1 MPRYHLHILDRLGDL
16 IGAVDLDCID
26 DEAAKARG
34 REASGSHGAE
44 LWRLVKVVGR
54 EGSPKPLIGSRFSR
68 L

>member
-44 LWRLVKVVGR
+44 LWRLVKVF
-54 EGSPKPLIGSRFSR
+54 KPDGPSIPAEP
-68 L
+68 